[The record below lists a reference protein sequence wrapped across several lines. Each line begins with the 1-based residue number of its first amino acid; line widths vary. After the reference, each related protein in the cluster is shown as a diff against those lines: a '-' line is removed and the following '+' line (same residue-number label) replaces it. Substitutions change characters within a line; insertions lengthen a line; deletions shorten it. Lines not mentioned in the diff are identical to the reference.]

1 MQPQRKG
8 HVHEMIVTARVS
20 CGDTHH
26 CNAVLLLP
34 SGCNACV
41 VHCSLGSHQLS
52 ILLPPSAAH
61 CKGAAGLLVVIA
73 SAYHLCSV
81 HVLCVCVLFVITCC
95 VYHACWCGS
104 VLCDQEHTFH
114 P

>member
-1 MQPQRKG
+1 MQPQCKG
-8 HVHEMIVTARVS
+8 HVHEMIVTEPPVETLTTAMLFFYYQV
-20 CGDTHH
+20 
-26 CNAVLLLP
+26 AVIHVLFTVHWVHVNCPFP
-34 SGCNACV
+34 S
-41 VHCSLGSHQLS
+41 
-52 ILLPPSAAH
+52 PSAAH
-61 CKGAAGLLVVIA
+61 SKGAAGSLVVIA

-95 VYHACWCGS
+95 VYPACLCGS